1 MLMDALKSIL
11 LDIIQR
17 YGQKAVII
25 LKTAI
30 NIAKSNRLRGLETPG
45 DFDYKSLVEALAASG
60 ITYNPSLFL
69 RALEREYNIIE
80 TSYKSSTQRWYVF
93 KDLEAIER
101 VLNIITGS
109 EYLDEDPDIIMIKIQ
124 IKSIRPRFW
133 LNRLRY
139 LSVKDRLAKTDS
151 KIFEEF
157 AFRVLP
163 KLIRIL
169 RKAEEYEEHL
179 YTEINMI
186 KEIISL
192 AQIVAERLDVV
203 INIPLDSKDSINTID
218 FQEVVKKTSSLSK

>member
-1 MLMDALKSIL
+1 MDALKSIL

-30 NIAKSNRLRGLETPG
+30 NIAKSNRLKGLETPG

-69 RALEREYNIIE
+69 RALEREYNLIE

-93 KDLEAIER
+93 KDLEAIEK
-101 VLNIITGS
+101 VLNMIMGS
-109 EYLDEDPDIIMIKIQ
+109 EYLDEDPEIIVIKIQ

-133 LNRLRY
+133 LNKLRY
-139 LSVKDRLAKTDS
+139 LSVKDRLTKTDL
-151 KIFEEF
+151 KIFEDF

-169 RKAEEYEEHL
+169 RKAEEYEEQL
-179 YTEINMI
+179 YAEINMM
-186 KEIISL
+186 KEIICL
-192 AQIVAERLDVV
+192 AQSVSERLDIV
-203 INIPLDSKDSINTID
+203 INIPLDDENSINTINLK
-218 FQEVVKKTSSLSK
+218 EASEKLHP